1 MKRVGALVILALL
14 ALFAW
19 QAFEWTVN
27 RVYVPE
33 GRSLQLQYKGPFF
46 GSLFGEPK
54 YASPGFWA
62 EEGEIGVRKELRG
75 PGRHFYC
82 PIWWNRV
89 LVDDVLIAPGQVGIV
104 TCKLGKDLPEGQFLV
119 DGDIGNTEFKG
130 ILRKA
135 LTPGRYRINPY
146 GYEIKIVDTVS
157 EPSGVQVK
165 HSGWVDIPA
174 GFVGVVTN
182 LADDPATGEKQGV
195 QSTVLQPGIY
205 PINGREQQVDIV
217 GIGYWETTLGVEKS
231 RKSDGT
237 LNLDSSGEPVV
248 QDGEMGINF
257 PSSDGFNIQ
266 MDFTAIWGLTPEQA
280 PHAVSAFGNISAVE
294 NKVILPQTESIC
306 RNNGSRYTA
315 VQLLVG
321 EDLER
326 FQQQIVQEFQKVLA
340 EKQVTL
346 QYGLVRH
353 IYIPR
358 EVREPIQMAFVADEL
373 KLTREQEQ
381 LTARMEA
388 LLREA
393 EQSVEL
399 EKERVQ
405 VDTDRKFQSAVADGD
420 RQAKQMDAQTARQVA
435 QIERQTAELKAEA
448 ATVLAEA
455 TSEGQQ
461 MIEEAKAEKFGLAVK
476 AFGNPNAFNDW
487 TFATNLPEEME
498 LKFLY
503 AGPGTLWTDS
513 QDLGLRAMIPV
524 DQNAPA
530 APLGSDKKK

>member
-1 MKRVGALVILALL
+1 MKRIGALLSLGLLALL
-14 ALFAW
+14 AW
-19 QAFEWTVN
+19 QVFEWTVN
-27 RVYVPE
+27 RIYVPE

-46 GSLFGEPK
+46 GGLFGAPK

-135 LTPGRYRINPY
+135 LTPGRYRVNPY

-157 EPSGVQVK
+157 EQSGVQVK

-280 PHAVSAFGNISAVE
+280 PHAVSAFGNIAAVE

-321 EDLER
+321 EDREK

-381 LTARMEA
+381 QTARTEA

-405 VDTDRKFQSAVADGD
+405 VDTERKFQSAVADGD

-455 TSEGQQ
+455 ESKGQQ
-461 MIEEAKAEKFGLAVK
+461 MVEEAKAEKFGLAVK

-487 TFATNLPEEME
+487 TFATNLPEDME

-513 QDLGLRAMIPV
+513 EDLGLRAMIPV
-524 DQNAPA
+524 DQDEPETPVNPA
-530 APLGSDKKK
+530 KKK

>member
-1 MKRVGALVILALL
+1 MKRIGALLSLGFLALI
-14 ALFAW
+14 AW

-46 GSLFGEPK
+46 GSLFGEPQ

-119 DGDIGNTEFKG
+119 DGDIGGTEFKG

-146 GYEIKIVDTVS
+146 GYEIKIVDTVT
-157 EPSGVQVK
+157 EPSGVQIK

-217 GIGYWETTLGVEKS
+217 GIGLWETTLGVEKS

-280 PHAVSAFGNISAVE
+280 PHAVSSFGNISAVE

-321 EDLER
+321 EDREK

-388 LLREA
+388 LLGEA

-399 EKERVQ
+399 EKERVL
-405 VDTDRKFQSAVADGD
+405 VDTDRMFQSAVAEGD

-455 TSEGQQ
+455 ESKGQQ

-487 TFATNLPEEME
+487 TFASSLPDDME

-513 QDLGLRAMIPV
+513 EDLGLRAMIPV
-524 DQNAPA
+524 DQNSPTTPGAPE
-530 APLGSDKKK
+530 KKK